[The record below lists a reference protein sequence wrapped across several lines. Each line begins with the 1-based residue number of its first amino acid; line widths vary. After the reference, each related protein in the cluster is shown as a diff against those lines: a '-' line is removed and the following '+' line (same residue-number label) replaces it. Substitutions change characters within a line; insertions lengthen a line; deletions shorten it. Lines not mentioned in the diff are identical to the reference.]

1 MDIRNLEA
9 FIVLA
14 ETLNYHKA
22 SERLYL
28 SQPALTK
35 KIHGLEDILGA
46 SLFTRGPNGTRL
58 TDFGQKTL
66 ENTRKFLSHYEH
78 FKSQVHFDS
87 KEDMVRHL
95 YVGSCFPIHNYS
107 QIENQIVEKKGNVVL
122 SLVTGLSVEQQINLL
137 NAGMLHVAV
146 MPLSSIIAQLEP
158 KKVFTERLIYIF
170 KKGSY
175 LVSKC
180 RTALSK
186 FGNGVTPT
194 NSPEKKEM
202 VELTEC
208 LNVFPIYTG
217 AGDNMH
223 LLLKTN
229 DIMLIVEMITKNN
242 AYTCVPKRI
251 ISSIPEYYMNFL
263 EIVETDKKIDL
274 GVVWAK
280 SIDESL
286 IEDAENFSALVA
298 NV

>member
-66 ENTRKFLSHYEH
+66 ENARKFLTHYER

-87 KEDMVRHL
+87 KEDMIRHL
-95 YVGSCFPIHNYS
+95 YIGSCFPIHNYS
-107 QIENQIVEKKGNVVL
+107 QIEKQVTEKKGNVVL
-122 SLVTGLSVEQQINLL
+122 AFVTGLSVEQQVSLL

-146 MPLSSIIAQLEP
+146 MPLASIAPLEP
-158 KKVFTERLIYIF
+158 KKVFTERLVYIF
-170 KKGSY
+170 KKN
-175 LVSKC
+175 SKLISKF

-186 FGNGVTPT
+186 FGNGI
-194 NSPEKKEM
+194 SPINPSEKKE
-202 VELTEC
+202 VAELTDY
-208 LNVFPIYTG
+208 LNVFPVYTG
-217 AGDNMH
+217 ENMH

-229 DIMLIVEMITKNN
+229 DIMLIIEMITKNS

-251 ISSIPEYYMNFL
+251 ISAIPEYYLNFL

-280 SIDESL
+280 SIDDHL
-286 IEDAENFSALVA
+286 VDDAENFSTLVA
-298 NV
+298 DV

>member
-58 TDFGQKTL
+58 TDFGHKTL
-66 ENTRKFLSHYEH
+66 DNARKFLTHYER

-87 KEDMVRHL
+87 KEDLVRHL

-107 QIENQIVEKKGNVVL
+107 QIEKQIAGNKGNVVL
-122 SLVTGLSVEQQINLL
+122 ALVTGLSVEQQINLL

-146 MPLSSIIAQLEP
+146 IPMASIAQLEP
-158 KKVFTERLIYIF
+158 KKTFTERLVFIF
-170 KKGSY
+170 RKKSN
-175 LVSKC
+175 LI
-180 RTALSK
+180 SK
-186 FGNGVTPT
+186 FRIAFSQYGNGITPA
-194 NSPEKKEM
+194 NSSEKNE
-202 VELTEC
+202 VIELTNC

-217 AGDNMH
+217 DNMN

-229 DIMLIVEMITKNN
+229 DIMLIIEMVTKNN
-242 AYTCVPKRI
+242 YYTWVPERI
-251 ISSIPEYYMNFL
+251 ISSIPDYYMNLL
-263 EIVETDKKIDL
+263 EIVKTDKKIDL
-274 GVVWAK
+274 GVVWGK
-280 SIDESL
+280 SIDDHL
-286 IEDAENFSALVA
+286 LDDAESFSTLVA
-298 NV
+298 SV

>member
-66 ENTRKFLSHYEH
+66 ENARKFLTHYEH

-87 KEDMVRHL
+87 KEDMIRHL
-95 YVGSCFPIHNYS
+95 YIGSCFPIHNYS
-107 QIENQIVEKKGNVVL
+107 QIEKQVTEKKGNVVL
-122 SLVTGLSVEQQINLL
+122 AFVTGLSVEQQVSLL

-146 MPLSSIIAQLEP
+146 MPLASIAPLEP
-158 KKVFTERLIYIF
+158 KKVFTERLVYIF
-170 KKGSY
+170 KKRSN
-175 LVSKC
+175 LISKF

-186 FGNGVTPT
+186 FGNGI
-194 NSPEKKEM
+194 SPINPSEKKE
-202 VELTEC
+202 VAELTDY
-208 LNVFPIYTG
+208 LNVFPVYTG
-217 AGDNMH
+217 ENMH

-229 DIMLIVEMITKNN
+229 DIMLIIEMITKNS

-251 ISSIPEYYMNFL
+251 ISAIPEYYLNFL

-280 SIDESL
+280 SIDDHL
-286 IEDAENFSALVA
+286 VDDAENFSTLVA
-298 NV
+298 DV

>member
-66 ENTRKFLSHYEH
+66 ENARNFLTHYER

-87 KEDMVRHL
+87 KEDLVRHL

-107 QIENQIVEKKGNVVL
+107 QIEKQIAEKKGNVVL
-122 SLVTGLSVEQQINLL
+122 ALVTGLSVEQQISLL

-146 MPLSSIIAQLEP
+146 IPIASITQLEP
-158 KKVFTERLIYIF
+158 KKVFTERLVYIF
-170 KKGSY
+170 KKRSN
-175 LVSKC
+175 LISKFKI
-180 RTALSK
+180 TLSN
-186 FGNGVTPT
+186 FGNGIFPT
-194 NSPEKKEM
+194 NLSEKNE
-202 VELTEC
+202 VIELTDC
-208 LNVFPIYTG
+208 LNVFPIYT
-217 AGDNMH
+217 GDNMH

-229 DIMLIVEMITKNN
+229 DIMLIIEMITKNN
-242 AYTCVPKRI
+242 SYTCVPQRI
-251 ISSIPEYYMNFL
+251 ISSIPEYYMNLL

-274 GVVWAK
+274 GVVWGK
-280 SIDESL
+280 SIDDHL
-286 IEDAENFSALVA
+286 IDDAENFSTLVA
-298 NV
+298 SV

>member
-58 TDFGQKTL
+58 TDFGYKTL
-66 ENTRKFLSHYEH
+66 ENARKFLTHYER

-95 YVGSCFPIHNYS
+95 YIGSCFPIHNYS
-107 QIENQIVEKKGNVVL
+107 QIEKQIAGNKGNVVL
-122 SLVTGLSVEQQINLL
+122 ALVTGLSVEQQINLL

-146 MPLSSIIAQLEP
+146 MPMASIAQLEP
-158 KKVFTERLIYIF
+158 KKTFTERLVFIF
-170 KKGSY
+170 RKKSN
-175 LVSKC
+175 LISKF
-180 RTALSK
+180 RIALSK
-186 FGNGVTPT
+186 YGNGLVPS
-194 NSPEKKEM
+194 NSSEKNE
-202 VELTEC
+202 VIELTDC
-208 LNVFPIYTG
+208 LNVFPIYT
-217 AGDNMH
+217 GDNMH

-229 DIMLIVEMITKNN
+229 DIMLIIEMVTKNN
-242 AYTCVPKRI
+242 SYTCVPERI
-251 ISSIPEYYMNFL
+251 ISSIPEYYMNLL

-274 GVVWAK
+274 GVVWGK
-280 SIDESL
+280 SIDDHL
-286 IEDAENFSALVA
+286 LDDAESFSTLVA
-298 NV
+298 SV

>member
-58 TDFGQKTL
+58 TDFGHKTL
-66 ENTRKFLSHYEH
+66 ENARNFLTHYER

-107 QIENQIVEKKGNVVL
+107 QIERQIAEKKGDIVL
-122 SLVTGLSVEQQINLL
+122 ALVTGLSVEQQINLL

-146 MPLSSIIAQLEP
+146 MPLASIAQLEP
-158 KKVFTERLIYIF
+158 KKVFTERLVYIF
-170 KKGSY
+170 KKRSN
-175 LVSKC
+175 LISKF

-186 FGNGVTPT
+186 FGNGVFPK
-194 NSPEKKEM
+194 NSDGKKE
-202 VELTEC
+202 VAELTDC
-208 LNVFPIYTG
+208 LNVFPIYT
-217 AGDNMH
+217 GDNMH

-229 DIMLIVEMITKNN
+229 DIMLIVEMITKNS

-251 ISSIPEYYMNFL
+251 LGSIPEYYMDFL
-263 EIVETDKKIDL
+263 EVVETDKKIDL

-280 SIDESL
+280 SIENHL
-286 IEDAENFSALVA
+286 IEDVENFSTLVA

>member
-58 TDFGQKTL
+58 TDFGHKTL
-66 ENTRKFLSHYEH
+66 ENARKFLTHYER

-87 KEDMVRHL
+87 KEDMTRHL
-95 YVGSCFPIHNYS
+95 YIGSCFPIHNYS
-107 QIENQIVEKKGNVVL
+107 QIEKQVTEKKGNVVL
-122 SLVTGLSVEQQINLL
+122 AFVTGLSVEQQVSLL

-146 MPLSSIIAQLEP
+146 MPLASIAPLEP
-158 KKVFTERLIYIF
+158 KKVFTERLVYIF
-170 KKGSY
+170 KKSSH
-175 LVSKC
+175 LISKF

-186 FGNGVTPT
+186 FGNGI
-194 NSPEKKEM
+194 SPINQSEKKEV
-202 VELTEC
+202 VELTDY
-208 LNVFPIYTG
+208 LNVFPVYT
-217 AGDNMH
+217 GDNMN

-229 DIMLIVEMITKNN
+229 DIMLIIEMITKNS

-251 ISSIPEYYMNFL
+251 ISAIPEYYLNFL

-274 GVVWAK
+274 GIVWAK
-280 SIDESL
+280 SIDDHL
-286 IEDAENFSALVA
+286 VDDAENFSTLVA
-298 NV
+298 DV

>member
-22 SERLYL
+22 SQRLYL
-28 SQPALTK
+28 SQPALSK

-66 ENTRKFLSHYEH
+66 DNARKLLTHYEQ

-95 YVGSCFPIHNYS
+95 YVGSCFPIHNYT
-107 QIENQIVEKKGNVVL
+107 QIEKQIVEKKGNVVL
-122 SLVTGLSVEQQINLL
+122 ALVTGLSVDQQISLL

-146 MPLSSIIAQLEP
+146 MPLSSIMAKLEP
-158 KKVFTERLIYIF
+158 KKVFTERLVYIF
-170 KKGSY
+170 KKRSH
-175 LVSKC
+175 LISKF
-180 RTALSK
+180 RTALSQ
-186 FGNGVTPT
+186 FGNGIPAEK
-194 NSPEKKEM
+194 SSGKKEG
-202 VELTEC
+202 VESTDF
-208 LNVFPIYTG
+208 LNIFPIYTG
-217 AGDNMH
+217 DNMN

-229 DIMLIVEMITKNN
+229 DIMLIIEMITKNS

-251 ISSIPEYYMNFL
+251 ISAIPEYYMNSL
-263 EIVETDKKIDL
+263 ELVETDKKIEL

-280 SIDESL
+280 SMGDHL
-286 IEDAENFSALVA
+286 IEDAENFSTLVA

>member
-22 SERLYL
+22 SKRLYL

-35 KIHGLEDILGA
+35 KIHGLEDIFGA

-66 ENTRKFLSHYEH
+66 ENVRKFLTHYEN
-78 FKSQVHFDS
+78 FKSRVHFDS

-107 QIENQIVEKKGNVVL
+107 QIERQVVEKKGNIVL
-122 SLVTGLSVEQQINLL
+122 SLVTGLSVEQQLNLL
-137 NAGMLHVAV
+137 NVGMLHVAV
-146 MPLSSIIAQLEP
+146 MPLSSIITQLKP
-158 KKVFTERLIYIF
+158 KKVFTERLVYIF
-170 KKGSY
+170 KKGSH
-175 LVSKC
+175 LVSKF
-180 RTALSK
+180 RTVLHQIE
-186 FGNGVTPT
+186 NGVIQT
-194 NSPEKKEM
+194 NSSEEKEIR
-202 VELTEC
+202 ELTGF

-217 AGDNMH
+217 NDMH

-229 DIMLIVEMITKNN
+229 DIMLIIEMITKNS

-263 EIVETDKKIDL
+263 EIIETDRKIDL

>member
-58 TDFGQKTL
+58 TDFGHKTL
-66 ENTRKFLSHYEH
+66 ENARKFLTHYER

-87 KEDMVRHL
+87 KEDLVRHL

-107 QIENQIVEKKGNVVL
+107 QIEKQIAGNKGNVVL
-122 SLVTGLSVEQQINLL
+122 ALVTGLSVEQQISLL

-146 MPLSSIIAQLEP
+146 IPMASIAQLEP
-158 KKVFTERLIYIF
+158 KKTFTERLVFIF
-170 KKGSY
+170 RKKSN
-175 LVSKC
+175 LISKF
-180 RTALSK
+180 RIALSK
-186 FGNGVTPT
+186 YGNGIALA
-194 NSPEKKEM
+194 NSSEKNE
-202 VELTEC
+202 VIELTNF

-217 AGDNMH
+217 DNMN

-229 DIMLIVEMITKNN
+229 DIMLIIEMVTKNN
-242 AYTCVPKRI
+242 YYAFVPERI
-251 ISSIPEYYMNFL
+251 ISSIPDYYMNLL

-274 GVVWAK
+274 GVVWGK
-280 SIDESL
+280 SIDDHL
-286 IEDAENFSALVA
+286 LDDAESFSTLVA
-298 NV
+298 SV

>member
-22 SERLYL
+22 SKRLYL

-66 ENTRKFLSHYEH
+66 ENTRKFLTHYEN

-87 KEDMVRHL
+87 REDTARHL

-107 QIENQIVEKKGNVVL
+107 QIEKQIVEKKGNVVL

-146 MPLSSIIAQLEP
+146 MPLSSIGAHLEP
-158 KKVFTERLIYIF
+158 KKVFTERLVYIF

-175 LVSKC
+175 LVSKF
-180 RTALSK
+180 RAVLSK

-194 NSPEKKEM
+194 NSLEKKEV
-202 VELTEC
+202 VELIDY

-217 AGDNMH
+217 NDMH

-229 DIMLIVEMITKNN
+229 DIILIIEMITKNS

-274 GVVWAK
+274 GVVWTNF
-280 SIDESL
+280 IDDPL
-286 IEDAENFSALVA
+286 IEYAENFSTLVA

>member
-66 ENTRKFLSHYEH
+66 ENTRKFLTHYEQ
-78 FKSQVHFDS
+78 FKSRVHFDS
-87 KEDMVRHL
+87 KEDLVRHL

-107 QIENQIVEKKGNVVL
+107 QIEKQIAEKKGNVVL
-122 SLVTGLSVEQQINLL
+122 ALVTGLSVEQQISLL

-146 MPLSSIIAQLEP
+146 MPLASIAQLEP
-158 KKVFTERLIYIF
+158 KKIFTERLVYIF
-170 KKGSY
+170 KKRSN
-175 LVSKC
+175 LISKF

-186 FGNGVTPT
+186 FGNGIFPA
-194 NSPEKKEM
+194 NSSEKKEM
-202 VELTEC
+202 IDLTDY
-208 LNVFPIYTG
+208 LNVFPIYT
-217 AGDNMH
+217 GDNMH

-229 DIMLIVEMITKNN
+229 DIMLIIEMITKNS

-251 ISSIPEYYMNFL
+251 ISAIPEYYMNLL
-263 EIVETDKKIDL
+263 EIVETDKKIEL
-274 GVVWAK
+274 GVVWGK
-280 SIDESL
+280 SIDDHL
-286 IEDAENFSALVA
+286 IDDAESFSTLVA

>member
-66 ENTRKFLSHYEH
+66 ENARKLLTHYEH

-87 KEDMVRHL
+87 KEDVVRHL
-95 YVGSCFPIHNYS
+95 YVGSCFPIHNYT
-107 QIENQIVEKKGNVVL
+107 QIEKQLVENKGNVVL
-122 SLVTGLSVEQQINLL
+122 ALVTGLSVEQQLSLL

-146 MPLSSIIAQLEP
+146 IPMASIASLEP
-158 KKVFTERLIYIF
+158 KKTFTERLVFIF
-170 KKGSY
+170 RKKSN
-175 LVSKC
+175 LISKFKI
-180 RTALSK
+180 AFSK
-186 FGNGVTPT
+186 FGNEIKPA
-194 NSPEKKEM
+194 NSSGKNEA
-202 VELTEC
+202 VELTDY
-208 LNVFPIYTG
+208 LNVFPIYT
-217 AGDNMH
+217 GDNMH

-229 DIMLIVEMITKNN
+229 DIMLIIEMITKNN
-242 AYTCVPKRI
+242 FYTFVPKRI
-251 ISSIPEYYMNFL
+251 ISSIPDYYMNLL

-274 GVVWAK
+274 GVVWGK
-280 SIDESL
+280 SIDDHL
-286 IEDAENFSALVA
+286 REDAEIFSTLVA

>member
-9 FIVLA
+9 FIILA

-22 SERLYL
+22 SKRLYL

-46 SLFTRGPNGTRL
+46 SLFTRGPSGTRL

-66 ENTRKFLSHYEH
+66 ENARKFLTHYEH

-87 KEDMVRHL
+87 KEDKVRHL

-107 QIENQIVEKKGNVVL
+107 QIEKQIVEKKENVVL

-137 NAGMLHVAV
+137 NAGMLHIAV
-146 MPLSSIIAQLEP
+146 MPLSSINAQLES
-158 KKVFTERLIYIF
+158 KKVFTEKLVYIF

-175 LVSKC
+175 LVSKF
-180 RTALSK
+180 RTVLNK
-186 FGNGVTPT
+186 FENGIIPT
-194 NSPEKKEM
+194 NSSEKEEV
-202 VELTEC
+202 VELTDYF
-208 LNVFPIYTG
+208 NVFPIYTG
-217 AGDNMH
+217 NNMN

-229 DIMLIVEMITKNN
+229 DIMLIIKMIIKNS

-251 ISSIPEYYMNFL
+251 ISAIPEYYMNSL
-263 EIVETDKKIDL
+263 EVVETGKKIDL

-280 SIDESL
+280 SMDEAL
-286 IEDAENFSALVA
+286 IEDAENFSTLVA

>member
-66 ENTRKFLSHYEH
+66 ENARKFLTHYEH

-95 YVGSCFPIHNYS
+95 YIGSCFPIHNYS
-107 QIENQIVEKKGNVVL
+107 QIEKQITEKKGNVIL
-122 SLVTGLSVEQQINLL
+122 AFVTGLSVEQQVSLL

-146 MPLSSIIAQLEP
+146 MPLASIAPLEP
-158 KKVFTERLIYIF
+158 KKVFTERLVYIF
-170 KKGSY
+170 KKRSNLIY
-175 LVSKC
+175 KFK
-180 RTALSK
+180 TALSK
-186 FGNGVTPT
+186 FGSGVF
-194 NSPEKKEM
+194 SISSSGKKEAI
-202 VELTEC
+202 ELTDC
-208 LNVFPIYTG
+208 LSVFPIFTG
-217 AGDNMH
+217 ENMH

-229 DIMLIVEMITKNN
+229 DIMLIIEMITKNS
-242 AYTCVPKRI
+242 AYTCVPKRM
-251 ISSIPEYYMNFL
+251 ISAIPEYYLNLL
-263 EIVETDKKIDL
+263 EIVETDQKIDL

-280 SIDESL
+280 SIGTHLMD
-286 IEDAENFSALVA
+286 DAESFSTLVA
-298 NV
+298 DV